1 MKTKILGGYSFQSK
15 NGKNLTNLTCVDER
29 QNADGVCAI
38 NLMAMTDSLPVP
50 VKDMINKN
58 YLIDVRYGQNGSMF
72 AQNFYEVK

>member
-38 NLMAMTDSLPVP
+38 NLMALTDSLPGS
-50 VKDMINKN
+50 VKDMLNKN
-58 YLIDVRYGQNGSMF
+58 YLIDIRYGQNGSMF
-72 AQNFYEVK
+72 AQSFYEVK